1 MRLAWFSPFPP
12 VRTGI
17 AACSADLVNHL
28 STRHEID
35 CYVDEPL
42 ARQQRSIAGRALR
55 SAHDFVWQHRRAPY
69 DLTVYQLGNSSH
81 HDYQWP
87 YLFRYPGLVVL
98 HDAHLHHA
106 RAAALLRVKR
116 AADYRAE
123 FEANHPEQPRDLAEM
138 AVAGLDN
145 HLYYSQPMNRLV
157 VEASRLV
164 AVHTRPLAQQLRQQF
179 PNARIQAVRL
189 GHGTVVDDAGRA
201 AARERVRA
209 RYRIPAD
216 ACLFGVFGGLTPEK
230 RIPQILES
238 FALLRTAVPE
248 ARLLLAGAPAAHY
261 DLAAAIEAANLGDV
275 AIVTGYIDS
284 DDELTTTIAACD
296 VALTMRWPTAR
307 EVSGPWL
314 RALAARTPTVTTAL
328 THTSDVP
335 SLDPR
340 SWRPSIPGTPPVT
353 VAIDLLDEAHSL
365 RLAIRRLAQDVQLR
379 QSLAMAG
386 YKYWETEHAIGAM
399 VEDYE
404 RLLPAAAAAPAPR
417 PELPPHLV
425 QNGAGTLAAIA
436 AKFNVGGRLWS
447 NI

>member
-1 MRLAWFSPFPP
+1 
-12 VRTGI
+12 
-17 AACSADLVNHL
+17 
-28 STRHEID
+28 
-35 CYVDEPL
+35 
-42 ARQQRSIAGRALR
+42 
-55 SAHDFVWQHRRAPY
+55 
-69 DLTVYQLGNSSH
+69 
-81 HDYQWP
+81 
-87 YLFRYPGLVVL
+87 
-98 HDAHLHHA
+98 
-106 RAAALLRVKR
+106 
-116 AADYRAE
+116 
-123 FEANHPEQPRDLAEM
+123 
-138 AVAGLDN
+138 
-145 HLYYSQPMNRLV
+145 
-157 VEASRLV
+157 
-164 AVHTRPLAQQLRQQF
+164 
-179 PNARIQAVRL
+179 
-189 GHGTVVDDAGRA
+189 
-201 AARERVRA
+201 
-209 RYRIPAD
+209 
-216 ACLFGVFGGLTPEK
+216 
-230 RIPQILES
+230 
-238 FALLRTAVPE
+238 
-248 ARLLLAGAPAAHY
+248 
-261 DLAAAIEAANLGDV
+261 
-275 AIVTGYIDS
+275 TGYIDS

-425 QNGAGTLAAIA
+425 QNGAG
-436 AKFNVGGRLWS
+436 
-447 NI
+447 